1 MNLHLWFFLSV
12 LLYMTTGVLI
22 GGDNKT
28 PEEGYEFV
36 YSEKKEPE
44 QNVFISEREGVR
56 EIIKLF

>member
-1 MNLHLWFFLSV
+1 
-12 LLYMTTGVLI
+12 MTTGVLI